1 MELFKDANGFQLEF
15 FYKEASPQSCQN
27 KNDYNSK
34 VFLAKSASDA
44 LETYRHGREVKKLKE
59 KILNEKKESQL
70 SFANSIIARQEKKI
84 DDLHKNLDSYK
95 NFIKIFEVLLP
106 DVGNSLDKAVLDK
119 ELLAKVKKMID
130 ENVTSNKK
138 LQDYY
143 DEREGKKE
151 IQSNIKSIL

>member
-1 MELFKDANGFQLEF
+1 M
-15 FYKEASPQSCQN
+15 
-27 KNDYNSK
+27 
-34 VFLAKSASDA
+34 
-44 LETYRHGREVKKLKE
+44 
-59 KILNEKKESQL
+59 NEKKESQL